1 MPIGAQRPFVADYRV
16 PDTKTQGVKLVATNA
31 PVTTQIAGETDR
43 TAKWA
48 LLLGSLLLAG
58 GTALLFMAWAVFT
71 VPSQGTGFL
80 GFGRLYPMAMTLTV
94 FGGFVALNLGVL
106 LFLLP
111 RLTGAAPKK
120 INLISKLVW
129 LAAGASIAGVL
140 VVGFGGTDGRQGFE
154 LPWWSELLLI
164 SALIGVALITIQ
176 ALFDAK
182 EDSIYPSVWFITGG
196 LLSFIAAIVIANF
209 TLATGPGAAIP
220 VGFGRGVVLWVWI
233 LGSAIGAV
241 LYLVPKESGR
251 PLFSRQIAIGT
262 FASLLLVGMFY
273 GLSTTLFGPLPD
285 WAETVGISMGLLLV
299 VPAVTVPTLV
309 VRTLDGAFD
318 QLETSIPLRF
328 AVAGSVAFSLG
339 ALVSA
344 VSGLRSFAQVL
355 GLTTFRD
362 GTETLLVFGAGVLM
376 ISAFVYHA
384 VPRLTGR
391 TLHSEH
397 LAKRHL
403 QFTVIGAGGLTLLLW
418 LGGIATGS
426 TWLAGIESGSFS
438 ASGEGFSAALTATT
452 WSYPWLL
459 LSAFILFIGQLI
471 FVTNLYRTLVS
482 SDAAPV
488 EMIVE
493 DDQ

>member
-1 MPIGAQRPFVADYRV
+1 MADYRV
-16 PDTKTQGVKLVATNA
+16 PDTKNQGVKLVATNA

-58 GTALLFMAWAVFT
+58 GTAILFMAWAVFT

-94 FGGFVALNLGVL
+94 FGGFVALNLGVF

-111 RLTGAAPKK
+111 RLTGAAPQ
-120 INLISKLVW
+120 LITLMSSLVW
-129 LAAGASIAGVL
+129 LAAS
-140 VVGFGGTDGRQGFE
+140 
-154 LPWWSELLLI
+154 
-164 SALIGVALITIQ
+164 
-176 ALFDAK
+176 
-182 EDSIYPSVWFITGG
+182 
-196 LLSFIAAIVIANF
+196 
-209 TLATGPGAAIP
+209 GPGAAIP
-220 VGFGRGVVLWVWI
+220 VGVGRGIVLWVWI
-233 LGSAIGAV
+233 LGSAIGAI

-251 PLFSRQIAIGT
+251 PLFSRRIAIGT

-285 WAETVGISMGLLLV
+285 WAETVGVSMGLLLV
-299 VPAVTVPTLV
+299 VPAITVPTLV
-309 VRTLDGAFD
+309 VKTLEGAFD

-328 AVAGSVAFSLG
+328 AVAGTVAFSIG

-344 VSGLRSFAQVL
+344 LSGLRSFAQVL

-391 TLHSEH
+391 TLYSEQ

-426 TWLAGIESGSFS
+426 TWLAGVESGSFS
-438 ASGEGFSAALTATT
+438 ASGEGFSAALAAST

-482 SDAAPV
+482 SEAAAV

-493 DDQ
+493 DTE